1 MGLPSARSI
10 AFSTKPDAQALR
22 QRPRE
27 KRRRAD
33 ELDAVG
39 DYNGSDPTL
48 TVAVVAREQDPVRTT
63 ALTGDVDQF
72 GNGDSGPISHVPTS
86 CLFRV
91 TGIPP
96 DLNLIAFCEPSR
108 SLPWSPEEL

>member
-10 AFSTKPDAQALR
+10 AFSAKPDAQALR
-22 QRPRE
+22 RSALE
-27 KRRRAD
+27 KNAAVPTNSTPSAITTAAIRRRI
-33 ELDAVG
+33 
-39 DYNGSDPTL
+39 TI
-48 TVAVVAREQDPVRTT
+48 AVVAREQDPVRTT

-96 DLNLIAFCEPSR
+96 DPNRLLRAKPIPALVS
-108 SLPWSPEEL
+108 